1 MEPGPK
7 ISPPLHMAAFDW
19 KKVGTGLLIAIAG
32 AALTVLEEQIPLID
46 FGPTWTPFVTALNAA
61 AVNLA
66 RKFLF
71 TSRAN
76 VS

>member
-7 ISPPLHMAAFDW
+7 ISPPMHMATFDW
-19 KKVGTGLLIAIAG
+19 KKVGTGLLIAIIG
-32 AALTVLEEQIPLID
+32 AVLTVLEEKIPLID
-46 FGPTWTPFVTALNAA
+46 FGETWTPFIAALNAA
-61 AVNLA
+61 AINLL

>member
-7 ISPPLHMAAFDW
+7 ISPPLHMATFDW

-32 AALTVLEEQIPLID
+32 AVLTVLEDYIPGVD
-46 FGPTWTPFVTALNAA
+46 FGETWGPFVVALNSAA
-61 AVNLA
+61 INLL
-66 RKFLF
+66 RKFLL